1 MSRTLLLL
9 ALFAGVAFSFDE
21 AALTRR
27 IKRQSCGCFEQSN
40 CGCSSSNN
48 CQSSCMQACP
58 PICRANVQCNQQC
71 GNSCR
76 QMCPQPMLL
85 AVPMQQQSC
94 GQCRQQCQ
102 QSCGPQPICV
112 QQCNNQCARA
122 CPQPAP
128 IIMTQP
134 QQQCNQCQQRCAS
147 SCSTP
152 VCIQQCMPRCGGQCQ
167 MNNQC
172 SSLCSNSCS
181 ACPTPILR
189 SACVQ
194 SCPSACPQQQQPPVI
209 ILRSPSS
216 SSCGNSCGQ
225 QCQRSCGGQPI
236 CASSCMQQCQPACQ
250 ASCNNNGCQ
259 QFVIAIPQM
268 SSGGCQSC
276 GNQCMQTCQR
286 KMRIAYAIMLIPF
299 VHSYERIKPAK
310 RIATLNNE
318 MAINSNPSEQIP
330 QALKE
335 ITDIVHSGFMRELE
349 PAICLWSTLESI
361 LNKPSVSFSLSSS
374 QDASSGIV
382 LTPPSLCS
390 SNTGVDEDVISV
402 TPAVTY
408 TVHDAIEAA
417 GFGKFQVIL
426 SIIGGFAWM
435 ADSMEVMLLSLL
447 SPSLACEW
455 GVTPFQQAI
464 STTFVFAGW
473 MISSPFWGRFCDVY
487 GRKKGLISASLLGFI
502 FGIVTAFTHSFLA
515 FLLARFFVGLAVGGV
530 PQSVTM
536 TAEFLPFFW
545 AIGAAVEAGI
555 ALAVMPTLGW
565 RWLVGLSSVPLA
577 LFALSC
583 WWLPESA
590 RFHVAHGKIDEARAT
605 LERVARY
612 NKRQLP
618 DGELIAESN
627 HGSTRMSELLH
638 ERHRRT
644 TVQLWVIWVL
654 FGLLYYGITIYTTKL
669 FQSGDECHGGVRP
682 ANVTSAGSGFAE
694 NSTEPG
700 ITNPG
705 CRHLTPDDYLDIVIT
720 SFSELPGLFFTMILM
735 ETIGRRA
742 TFALNFGVYSACT
755 VVLILCMSRTWIVA
769 LLFVGR
775 AVMAG
780 AFQTGYIYTAEVY
793 PTTLRALGLGAA
805 GGWARVGSMA
815 TPIVA
820 QVLGSYNLII
830 PAIIYTCGGMLGM
843 FTAMLLPMET
853 KGRAMKE
860 HQ

>member
-1 MSRTLLLL
+1 
-9 ALFAGVAFSFDE
+9 
-21 AALTRR
+21 
-27 IKRQSCGCFEQSN
+27 
-40 CGCSSSNN
+40 
-48 CQSSCMQACP
+48 
-58 PICRANVQCNQQC
+58 
-71 GNSCR
+71 
-76 QMCPQPMLL
+76 
-85 AVPMQQQSC
+85 
-94 GQCRQQCQ
+94 
-102 QSCGPQPICV
+102 
-112 QQCNNQCARA
+112 
-122 CPQPAP
+122 
-128 IIMTQP
+128 MTGKEK
-134 QQQCNQCQQRCAS
+134 QR
-147 SCSTP
+147 
-152 VCIQQCMPRCGGQCQ
+152 
-167 MNNQC
+167 
-172 SSLCSNSCS
+172 
-181 ACPTPILR
+181 
-189 SACVQ
+189 
-194 SCPSACPQQQQPPVI
+194 
-209 ILRSPSS
+209 
-216 SSCGNSCGQ
+216 
-225 QCQRSCGGQPI
+225 
-236 CASSCMQQCQPACQ
+236 
-250 ASCNNNGCQ
+250 
-259 QFVIAIPQM
+259 
-268 SSGGCQSC
+268 
-276 GNQCMQTCQR
+276 
-286 KMRIAYAIMLIPF
+286 
-299 VHSYERIKPAK
+299 
-310 RIATLNNE
+310 
-318 MAINSNPSEQIP
+318 
-330 QALKE
+330 
-335 ITDIVHSGFMRELE
+335 
-349 PAICLWSTLESI
+349 
-361 LNKPSVSFSLSSS
+361 KPSVSFSLSSS

-426 SIIGGFAWM
+426 SIIGGFAWERIDYLSGDFVCLEYRM

-536 TAEFLPFFW
+536 TAEFLPVATRAKCLTILKVLLTDHHFFW

-583 WWLPESA
+583 W
-590 RFHVAHGKIDEARAT
+590 ARAT

-627 HGSTRMSELLH
+627 VRILFPALPIFRLRLFANTGCSMAARACRSCCTNATVARPSSSGSYDIDKNTLRVLIL
-638 ERHRRT
+638 RFPR
-644 TVQLWVIWVL
+644 VL

-820 QVLGSYNLII
+820 QSK
-830 PAIIYTCGGMLGM
+830 PGGNC
-843 FTAMLLPMET
+843 PSWS
-853 KGRAMKE
+853 
-860 HQ
+860 Q